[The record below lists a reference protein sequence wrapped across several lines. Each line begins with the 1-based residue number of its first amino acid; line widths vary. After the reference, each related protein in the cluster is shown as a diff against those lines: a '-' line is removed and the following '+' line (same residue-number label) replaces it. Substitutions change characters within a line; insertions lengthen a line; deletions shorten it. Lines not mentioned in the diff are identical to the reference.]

1 MLGEKAHEIA
11 YQELCNEILSIAV
24 KCLDSSSI
32 LMKQDWCILFLS
44 FFLSFLLSFFLS
56 SFLVGN
62 VDYTTQAKQKQLV
75 KILELLVYTAA
86 QTGAEQFIKMI
97 FSTSAQ
103 QIVFD
108 SYKERATLPED
119 VARANGHCNLAE
131 YLQDINTRSVY
142 TATE

>member
-1 MLGEKAHEIA
+1 M
-11 YQELCNEILSIAV
+11 YS
-24 KCLDSSSI
+24 
-32 LMKQDWCILFLS
+32 LS
-44 FFLSFLLSFFLS
+44 FFL
-56 SFLVGN
+56 VGD
-62 VDYTTQAKQKQLV
+62 VDATTQAKQKQLV

-86 QTGAEQFIKMI
+86 RTGAKQFIEMI

-119 VARANGHCNLAE
+119 VARANGHFILAQ

-142 TATE
+142 TAKGWQLLVPPVLYRFR